1 MSKNLPVFMERP
13 ETQTIGVAAIYSVL
27 CFFSLPFILLLM
39 LGGLERDIVAISWFE
54 IAFHVLNFI
63 VMVSL
68 FKDYLRDAMDTLRF
82 HTKQTLRIV
91 AIAAGLM
98 LAVLALWFA
107 LLVGTGSEASYIAS
121 FGTVPMSEMDLFCL
135 SANVVLANPVFGTL
149 CMVVLT
155 PVTVSCIYYAVGFV
169 PAYNVRPWLG
179 YLVVAAV
186 IAFPR
191 ICNAITFWDPSQQLI
206 SYLAHLPVQIIACWA
221 YRRTD
226 TIWAPIILHAVTN
239 LLASL
244 ALIFLFVL

>member
-1 MSKNLPVFMERP
+1 MSKRMPIYLERP
-13 ETQTIGVAAIYSVL
+13 ETQVIGVAVIYSVL

-39 LGGLERDIVAISWFE
+39 LGGLERNLYAISWFE

-68 FKDYLRDAMDTLRF
+68 FKDYLRDGLDN
-82 HTKQTLRIV
+82 LRIHKKNIIRTIL
-91 AIAAGLM
+91 IAMSLM
-98 LAVLALWFA
+98 LVVMELWFA
-107 LLVGTGSEASYIAS
+107 LWQRTESTMFFIAC
-121 FGTVPMSEMDLFCL
+121 FDTMPLSEMDMFSLA
-135 SANVVLANPVFGTL
+135 ANVVCANPIFGTL

-191 ICNAITFWDPSQQLI
+191 ICNAVTFWDPEEQMI
-206 SYLAHLPVQIIACWA
+206 SYFAHLPLQMIACWA

-226 TIWAPIILHAVTN
+226 TIWTPIILHAVTN
-239 LLASL
+239 LIACVG
-244 ALIFLFVL
+244 LILMYVI